1 MGGGP
6 ILLLGGVYVSS
17 SCKVARSGS
26 RDRHCL
32 VTGIVLSI
40 MDVPVVLAKGNP
52 IFQTSPLND
61 RFASPAGE
69 GAHGFAKVRT
79 VQQGSLVFDMIHAK
93 NLEPNTTYQ
102 IHVVGAPGPF
112 TVAGI
117 ETFKIVDVTTNGGG
131 ILHVKGIDLEFATP
145 GEYRVDVIVTQDG
158 YVAGSVTNAELYM
171 VAAANNLDVLLACQP
186 AFTVTVE

>member
-1 MGGGP
+1 MRF
-6 ILLLGGVYVSS
+6 SS
-17 SCKVARSGS
+17 SFRVFRGRSSITKDRPRSALATQKGVPAIARCDCM
-26 RDRHCL
+26 R
-32 VTGIVLSI
+32 
-40 MDVPVVLAKGNP
+40 
-52 IFQTSPLND
+52 
-61 RFASPAGE
+61 
-69 GAHGFAKVRT
+69 
-79 VQQGSLVFDMIHAK
+79 HAK

-102 IHVVGAPGPF
+102 VHVVGAPGPF